1 MKLLRMKIFIFSFLA
16 SALFTSA
23 NFTSQS
29 EPKTET
35 TVKECIKIIC
45 GKKAHFEMFEGADEA
60 DIAAQIK
67 EKYNA
72 CTWVK
77 VADRRCKKRIESKF

>member
-1 MKLLRMKIFIFSFLA
+1 
-16 SALFTSA
+16 
-23 NFTSQS
+23 
-29 EPKTET
+29 
-35 TVKECIKIIC
+35 
-45 GKKAHFEMFEGADEA
+45 MFEGADEA